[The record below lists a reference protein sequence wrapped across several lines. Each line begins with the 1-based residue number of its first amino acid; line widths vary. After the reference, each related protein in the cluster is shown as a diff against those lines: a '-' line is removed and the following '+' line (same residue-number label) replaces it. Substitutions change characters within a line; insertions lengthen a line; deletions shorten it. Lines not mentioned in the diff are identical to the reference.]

1 MVYIFIFFRA
11 LSLCLLGAAIGAGI
25 IHTVKHIR
33 RYHDIDAISYLMF
46 EHTSRDD
53 RTYTEEELACP
64 YFDNCYIQVRNQGA
78 CRFMCKDNPAY
89 NKEKSK

>member
-1 MVYIFIFFRA
+1 MVSRFA
-11 LSLCLLGAAIGAGI
+11 LRR
-25 IHTVKHIR
+25 HI
-33 RYHDIDAISYLMF
+33 MQEF

-64 YFDNCYIQVRNQGA
+64 YFDECYIQVRNQGA

-89 NKEKSK
+89 SKEGSK